1 VGGFG
6 VHSKYGLKG
15 MTPEER
21 FERFEISLHN
31 IRDILAETAALA
43 SGTEARLARTEA
55 ALRRAIRLAVREALA
70 ERERRR
76 SADERLQGA
85 MNQLALAQKVT
96 EEKLQRFLE
105 WRSHPNGDEE

>member
-1 VGGFG
+1 
-6 VHSKYGLKG
+6 
-15 MTPEER
+15 MTTEER

-55 ALRRAIRLAVREALA
+55 GLARTEAALRRAIRLAVREALA

-76 SADERLQGA
+76 SADEHLQGV
-85 MNQLALAQKVT
+85 MNQLAAAQKVT

-105 WRSHPNGDEE
+105 SRSRNGDEE

>member
-1 VGGFG
+1 
-6 VHSKYGLKG
+6 
-15 MTPEER
+15 MTTEER

-55 ALRRAIRLAVREALA
+55 GLARTEAALRRAIRLAVREALA

-76 SADERLQGA
+76 SADERHDVLLD
-85 MNQLALAQKVT
+85 QLAAAQQVT

-105 WRSHPNGDEE
+105 WRSHPN